1 MKIRKLLIYI
11 AIGFYIGF
19 LISAV
24 LDPSDICGGKNSISL
39 WGPFGFILVA
49 TILLILFF
57 FVSEA
62 IKKDKYFII
71 LIIIFGILF
80 EKFVA
85 QPYIKQNQL
94 SAFAD
99 YIVMPLIHL
108 AIFYIPRILIKK
120 IFNKK

>member
-1 MKIRKLLIYI
+1 MKIKKLLIYI

-24 LDPSDICGGKNSISL
+24 LDTSDICGGENSISL
-39 WGPFGFILVA
+39 WGPFGFILIA
-49 TILLILFF
+49 TILLIIFF
-57 FVSEA
+57 SISEA
-62 IKKDKYFII
+62 IEKDRYFIVI
-71 LIIIFGILF
+71 IIIFGILF
-80 EKFVA
+80 EKLIA

-94 SAFAD
+94 SVFAG
-99 YIVMPLIHL
+99 YIIMPLIHL